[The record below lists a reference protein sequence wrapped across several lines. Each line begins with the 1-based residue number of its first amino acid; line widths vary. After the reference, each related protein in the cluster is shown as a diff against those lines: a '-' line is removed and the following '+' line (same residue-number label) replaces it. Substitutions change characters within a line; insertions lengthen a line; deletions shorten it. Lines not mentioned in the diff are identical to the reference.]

1 MKIETEEIFCKILE
15 QKGVKLFVKRIDQ
28 IHKFVS
34 GNKWYKLKYN
44 FIEAKRKDS
53 RLILTFGGAYSNHIL
68 ATAYLAKK
76 EGFRSIGV
84 IRGQEVL
91 PLNPTLCVAK
101 ENGMDL
107 YYVSRSDYRLKDEVD
122 FLNKLKIQF
131 GDFYLIPEGGTNKFA
146 IKGASEILDFKDTQ
160 DYICCA
166 VGTGGTIAGV
176 INSKR
181 NNQRVVGFPVIKG
194 DGSLQSNVKSF
205 TKKGGFVFINDY
217 IFGGYA
223 KLTNELVCFIGDFY
237 KAHNIQLDVVYTG
250 KMMFGIMDLVSKD
263 YFPRGSTILAIHTG
277 GLQGNK
283 GMNER
288 FNIQLPV
295 Y

>member
-1 MKIETEEIFCKILE
+1 MKIETEEISCKILE
-15 QKGVKLFVKRIDQ
+15 QKGVKVFVKRIDQ
-28 IHKFVS
+28 IHEYVS

-44 FIEAKRKDS
+44 LIEAKRKDS

-84 IRGQEVL
+84 IRGEESL

-107 YYVSRSDYRLKDEVD
+107 YYISRSDYRLKDEVD

-146 IKGASEILDFKDTQ
+146 VKGASEILDFKDTQ

-176 INSKR
+176 INSKH

-194 DGSLQSNVKSF
+194 DGLLQSNVKSF
-205 TKKGGFVFINDY
+205 TKNGEWVFINNY
-217 IFGGYA
+217 MFGGYA
-223 KLTNELVCFIGDFY
+223 KLTNELVCFIDDFY

-288 FNIQLPV
+288 FKIQLPV